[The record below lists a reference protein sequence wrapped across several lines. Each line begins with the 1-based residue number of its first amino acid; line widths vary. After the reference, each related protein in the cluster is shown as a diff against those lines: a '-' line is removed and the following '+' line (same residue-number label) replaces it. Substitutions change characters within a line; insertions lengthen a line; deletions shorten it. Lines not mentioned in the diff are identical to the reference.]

1 MTLISTRR
9 RATGAGVATGALVA
23 SALLFAPSAQAA
35 DTITNVREADIAA
48 SGATPS
54 AGWHQAVA
62 GGKYQVVNAGLAL
75 IDGSRVI
82 KGATDVS
89 DTGLT
94 EDNGDLQKLGDASVT
109 VVDAGKVSLQVELY
123 QTVDGKPV
131 LTTLSSPANGSDEI
145 DLTDVWSTDQAV
157 GSIAANGTAPLNDF
171 IAQIPA
177 YKVVGVGVASTS
189 GTNVVKNVAFGGSQ
203 YTFGNNAPVAK
214 NRTYSTKIDKAVTV
228 NLASTDVDGN
238 PLTYE
243 NVTVDSGTLSGTGE
257 TRTFTPAKGF
267 KGTASIKYS
276 VNDQRGGTSSGA
288 ITVNVVKLK
297 GAVSIYRVHPT
308 KPSVRSTVYV
318 YATVRTDGK
327 NASKGSTVYVYAK
340 GKRVGVSKV
349 NSVGK
354 VKVKLPNKLPYGKA
368 TLKVT
373 QAGSSKLSGG
383 TDSVAVRVRK

>member
-276 VNDQRGGTSSGA
+276 VNDQRGGTSSGT

>member
-238 PLTYE
+238 PLAYE

-276 VNDQRGGTSSGA
+276 VNDQRGGTSSGT

>member
-75 IDGSRVI
+75 IDSSRVI

-89 DTGLT
+89 ATGLT
-94 EDNGDLQKLGDASVT
+94 EDNGDLEKLGDASIT
-109 VVDAGKVSLQVELY
+109 VVDTGKVSLQVELY
-123 QTVDGKPV
+123 QTVDGQPV

-145 DLTDVWSTDQAV
+145 DLTDVWSTDKAV
-157 GSIAANGTAPLNDF
+157 GTIAANGTAPISDF

-276 VNDQRGGTSSGA
+276 VNDQRGGTSSGT

-297 GAVSIYRVHPT
+297 GAVSIYRVHPS

-318 YATVRTDGK
+318 YATVKTDGK